1 MADVL
6 SSGPEPGGPS
16 HPRRRWTTP
25 LAGALVAAAAVYLAV
40 HAGGGMAED
49 PRAAGPTPSAPAPT
63 GATPTGPAPTPATY
77 RLHGDPGLGPTGVR
91 ILVGGRRPAVL
102 DAGTGR
108 LAPLPIRLGPVDV
121 AELDHAGGTTTV
133 VLHNPYR
140 LRSRAVA
147 VGRSGKAV
155 ALGQALDALPL
166 RDGSVLTQDCSDPGG
181 TGPCTLTGYAA
192 TGAVLWRRPEP
203 RPLDLV
209 RDTPYGLLVRTYDTP
224 RGGVVQLE
232 DPRSG
237 ATYRVIGRAA
247 GILGA
252 DDRQVVFAPASCAT
266 ECDLVLAD
274 LDTGSSRFLPENPGS
289 PTVAA
294 FSRDGRRVAIGYAGM
309 LPDDRSADPQRD
321 GHVVVIDQHRSDFW
335 QSVPEVTTGPASTA
349 LPVWSPDGRLLLAV
363 PTDGSGSGR
372 VVAWQPGA
380 PRVTVLPVGLTG
392 FYGIPGLAAPL
403 S

>member
-1 MADVL
+1 VADVL

-25 LAGALVAAAAVYLAV
+25 LAGALVAAAAAYLAL
-40 HAGGGMAED
+40 HASGGTGTDQPAAE
-49 PRAAGPTPSAPAPT
+49 PTPSTPAPI
-63 GATPTGPAPTPATY
+63 GPTPTGPAPTPATY

-108 LAPLPIRLGPVDV
+108 LAPLPIRIGPVDV

-147 VGRSGKAV
+147 VDRNGRVA
-155 ALGQALDALPL
+155 ALGQVLDVVPL
-166 RDGSVLTQDCSDPGG
+166 RDGTVLAEDCSDLSGA
-181 TGPCTLTGYAA
+181 GPCTLTGYAA
-192 TGAVLWRRPEP
+192 TGAVLWRRAEP
-203 RPLDLV
+203 GPLDLV
-209 RDTPYGLLVRTYDTP
+209 RDTSYGLLVRTSDSP

-232 DPRSG
+232 DPRTG
-237 ATYRVIGRAA
+237 AAYRVIGRAS
-247 GILGA
+247 GVLGA

-274 LDTGSSRFLPENPGS
+274 LDSGSSRFLPENPGS

-321 GHVVVIDQHRSDFW
+321 GYVVVIDQRRSDFW
-335 QSVPEVTTGPASTA
+335 QFVPAVATGPASTA

-372 VVAWQPGA
+372 VVAWQPGT
-380 PRVTVLPVGLTG
+380 PRVTILPVGLTG
-392 FYGIPGLAAPL
+392 FYGLPGLAAPL

>member
-6 SSGPEPGGPS
+6 SSGPEPDGPS
-16 HPRRRWTTP
+16 RPRRRWTTP
-25 LAGALVAAAAVYLAV
+25 LAGALAAAVAAYLAL
-40 HAGGGMAED
+40 HAGGGTVKD
-49 PRAAGPTPSAPAPT
+49 PRAAEPTPSAP
-63 GATPTGPAPTPATY
+63 TPTGPTPAPATY
-77 RLHGDPGLGPTGVR
+77 RLHGYPGPGPAGVR

-108 LAPLPIRLGPVDV
+108 LAPLPIHIGPVDV

-147 VGRSGKAV
+147 VDRSGTAV
-155 ALGQALDALPL
+155 TVGQVLDVLPL
-166 RDGSVLTQDCSDPGG
+166 RDGNVLAEDCGDPDG
-181 TGPCTLTGYAA
+181 TGPCTLTGYAP
-192 TGAVLWRRPEP
+192 TGAVLWRRAEP
-203 RPLDLV
+203 HPFDLV
-209 RDTPYGLLVRTYDTP
+209 RDTPYGLLVRTFDGP
-224 RGGVVQLE
+224 RGGVAQLE

-237 ATYRVIGRAA
+237 AAYRVIGRAA
-247 GILGA
+247 GVLGA

-309 LPDDRSADPQRD
+309 LPDDRSAEPQRD
-321 GHVVVIDQHRSDFW
+321 GYVVVIDQHRSDLG
-335 QSVPEVTTGPASTA
+335 QLVPEVTTGPASAA
-349 LPVWSPDGRLLLAV
+349 LPVWSPDGQLLLAV

-372 VVAWQPGA
+372 VVAWRPGA
-380 PRVTVLPVGLTG
+380 PRVTILPVGLTG
-392 FYGIPGLAAPL
+392 FYGLPGQVAAL